1 MAQCFYPGYCHWQC
15 SRRCEELRF
24 VAPALGVFAVLQMW
38 NQDNSLILDFRVRK
52 EEAVWCWRGLSFGWG
67 TAEQT
72 EWREGDR
79 NPEFFSCVRHV
90 IWANP
95 LISGRWL
102 FGPLGCWVS
111 VTDEKKRGWFDWNLR
126 PTSCQKW
133 TILRERAEFWIY
145 FDMVVRLAE
154 RHQKDP
160 QAEGPSYRG
169 RAPTLQV
176 DVFCNIRLA

>member
-1 MAQCFYPGYCHWQC
+1 MFFIQATVTGSVHGGVKSWGLLFLLSVCLLFCRCKIKTTALSWTSESGK
-15 SRRCEELRF
+15 RRRF
-24 VAPALGVFAVLQMW
+24 GAGGGWALG
-38 NQDNSLILDFRVRK
+38 
-52 EEAVWCWRGLSFGWG
+52 EEQLNKQSV
-67 TAEQT
+67 E
-72 EWREGDR
+72 RETGGER

-95 LISGRWL
+95 LIWGRWL

-145 FDMVVRLAE
+145 FDMVIWLAE

-160 QAEGPSYRG
+160 
-169 RAPTLQV
+169 
-176 DVFCNIRLA
+176 